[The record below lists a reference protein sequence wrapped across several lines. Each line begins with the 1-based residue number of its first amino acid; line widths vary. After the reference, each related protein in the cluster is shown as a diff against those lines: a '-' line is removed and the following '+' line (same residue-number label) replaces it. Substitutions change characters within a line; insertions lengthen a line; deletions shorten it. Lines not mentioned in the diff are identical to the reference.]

1 MYEEPAL
8 FRPDRQHGRAC
19 FSCAAFPYMGPG
31 CCIALILVRSFEQ
44 PLTGLTE
51 LDACP
56 SEPLVQHSGSHS
68 QFFRYLCGRVGAL
81 GLQDFVV
88 ILNFWGL

>member
-1 MYEEPAL
+1 MNKQAHSVQTIMAVPVSPVRL
-8 FRPDRQHGRAC
+8 SH
-19 FSCAAFPYMGPG
+19 MGPG
-31 CCIALILVRSFEQ
+31 CCIALILVRTFEQ

-68 QFFRYLCGRVGAL
+68 QFSLSV
-81 GLQDFVV
+81 
-88 ILNFWGL
+88 WSW